1 MTTVDTLNPDGS
13 MVIAFALSDEL
24 LGAAKPSRIIAP
36 ARQSQAFTRLFPG
49 VARPCGRRSGKA

>member
-24 LGAAKPSRIIAP
+24 LGAAKPPRIGA
-36 ARQSQAFTRLFPG
+36 AASQSLASIPVSPG
-49 VARPCGRRSGKA
+49 VDWFRGRQPERG